1 MLLHVVCFFL
11 IVVAG
16 TAGELCISR
25 AMKEAGEVHDFRPT
39 ALLGVAGRVMRI
51 KWIWIGV
58 SLMTLGFFALLG
70 ILSVDN
76 VSFVVPVTALSYVA
90 GGVGGMIFL
99 GERLNRSRWA
109 GILLVCLGVTLVI
122 LGKR

>member
-1 MLLHVVCFFL
+1 VLRFIGFFL

-25 AMKEAGEVHDFRPT
+25 AMKEAGEVHDFRPG
-39 ALLGVAGRVMRI
+39 ALLQVAARVMRI
-51 KWIWIGV
+51 KWIWFGLG
-58 SLMTLGFFALLG
+58 LMTLAFFALLG
-70 ILSVDN
+70 ILSVEN

-90 GGVGGMIFL
+90 GGIGGMLFL

-109 GILLVCLGVTLVI
+109 GILLVCLGVGLVI
-122 LGKR
+122 LGRH